1 MISSSTGSPTHLIR
15 TNYVECKSTQIQR
28 LAGLFQAFERGLS
41 ANVASGLSLL
51 SFFFPPFL
59 RHNIGVEERVSVLD

>member
-41 ANVASGLSLL
+41 ANVASGLAL
-51 SFFFPPFL
+51 FFFPPFL